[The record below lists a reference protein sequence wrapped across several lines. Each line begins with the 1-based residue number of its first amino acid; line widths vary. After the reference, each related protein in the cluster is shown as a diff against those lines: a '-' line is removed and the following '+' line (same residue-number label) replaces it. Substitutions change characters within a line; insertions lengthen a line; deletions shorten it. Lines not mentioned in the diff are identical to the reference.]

1 MEPAAVTWT
10 PVTMRWPAQATQW
23 TSGLEAAKQLA
34 ATELVSTGGRLA
46 GLNGLATT
54 TPGPIGN
61 LAKAAVEA
69 GRAAL
74 AGQLGEVPACL
85 VVTPFQPGVGQG
97 RGYQRFLSAPNLVQ
111 ILGNKLADATTT
123 ASDQHALVIL
133 FLSTGFEQL
142 ANSLARF
149 NALLPV
155 PDLLRTEKRARHLSR
170 LESEKWILPSANVG
184 PTWGKLPLDRCT
196 ITKAT
201 QQALS
206 GQLAKLEGYA
216 ADTSPLAD
224 LLALVER
231 KNQQSAALDSQLDA
245 LKEQLANPSPELSM
259 VVRQLGPGN
268 GAELRRQLL
277 AESAPGH
284 EWVLCAGVMLTGSPA
299 GLSFVQELVGL

>member
-1 MEPAAVTWT
+1 MTWT
-10 PVTMRWPAQATQW
+10 PVTLRWPAQAMQW
-23 TSGLEAAKQLA
+23 TSGLDAAKQLA
-34 ATELVSTGGRLA
+34 ATELASTGSRLA
-46 GLNGLATT
+46 GLSGLASTA
-54 TPGPIGN
+54 PGPVGN
-61 LAKAAVEA
+61 VAKAAVEA

-111 ILGNKLADATTT
+111 LLGDKLLDGGAAT

-170 LESEKWILPSANVG
+170 LESEKWILPSAGTG
-184 PTWGKLPLDRCT
+184 PSWGQLPLDRCT

-206 GQLAKLEGYA
+206 GQLAVLEGYA
-216 ADTSPLAD
+216 ADSSPMAD
-224 LLALVER
+224 LQALVQR
-231 KNQQSAALDSQLDA
+231 KGAQSAARDSQLNA
-245 LKEQLANPSPELSM
+245 LKDQFANPSPELSM
-259 VVRQLGPGN
+259 VVRQIGPGN
-268 GAELRRQLL
+268 GADLRRQLL
-277 AESAPGH
+277 AEAAPGH
-284 EWVLCAGVMLTGSPA
+284 EWVLCAGVMLTGSPT